1 MKNSIQ
7 SIVLSTLFITAISH
21 AQGSANN
28 GIKGNGKVITEKR
41 TTPEYDEIKVSGFF
55 DVNLVSG
62 KEGAITIEGEE
73 NLLPYIKIEVDG
85 TVLKIHIENNKN
97 LRTSNGKDIVITV
110 PFETISA
117 ISLSG
122 SGDVKTQNTIVADK
136 FSAKLSGSGDL
147 SLAVKATT
155 FESNLSGSGDII
167 YSGSSD
173 SFKSTLSGSGDID
186 ADDLIT
192 KETDATISG
201 SGDMKVFC
209 SESLKARVS
218 GSGDIKYKG
227 NPKTKDTKV
236 SGSGEISK
244 A

>member
-1 MKNSIQ
+1 MKKLIQ
-7 SIVLSTLFITAISH
+7 SIVLIALFVTAIGH
-21 AQGSANN
+21 AQGSSNST
-28 GIKGNGKVITEKR
+28 IKGNGKVITEKR
-41 TTPEYDEIKVSGFF
+41 TTSEYDEIKVSGFF

-62 KEGAITIEGEE
+62 KEGAIIIRGEQ
-73 NLLPYIKIEVDG
+73 NLLPYIKIEVEDN
-85 TVLKIHIENNKN
+85 VLKIHTENNKN
-97 LRTSNGKDIVITV
+97 IRTSNGKDVVITV

-122 SGDVKTQNTIVADK
+122 SGDVKTQNQIVADK
-136 FSAKLSGSGDL
+136 FLAKLSGSGDL
-147 SLAVKATT
+147 TLAVKATT

-167 YSGSSD
+167 YSGTSD

-186 ADDLIT
+186 AMNLVT
-192 KETDATISG
+192 KNTDATISG

-218 GSGDIKYKG
+218 GSGDIEYKG

-236 SGSGEISK
+236 SGPGEISK
-244 A
+244 I